1 MVGYGGGLKSPNRK
15 KKVKMLIFRYT
26 YERQKVRKAY
36 ETRGEI
42 KGPAFW
48 SKSIG

>member
-1 MVGYGGGLKSPNRK
+1 MVGYGGGWNHQIV
-15 KKVKMLIFRYT
+15 KKVKMLILRYT
-26 YERQKVRKAY
+26 YERQKVRKHY
-36 ETRGEI
+36 ETLGEI